1 MSKLKVIVS
10 RAWPE
15 EVQATLREK
24 YDVTLN
30 EKDIAMT
37 KDEMKDALAQ
47 SLYVQ
52 SLLVTSVLVLITLI

>member
-15 EVQATLREK
+15 EVQAQLREK

-30 EKDIAMT
+30 EKDVAMT
-37 KDEMKDALAQ
+37 KDEMKEERG
-47 SLYVQ
+47 
-52 SLLVTSVLVLITLI
+52 IR